1 MKARLLFLGTGTS
14 VGIPVIGCRC
24 KVCSSKNPKN
34 KRFRTGAAI
43 IFDDGKTILLDAT
56 VDFRAQAL
64 KFNLERVDIVL
75 LTHHHADHI
84 FGLDELR
91 IYNYYQKSE
100 IPTYIPKYS
109 YREVK
114 RVFSYSFRMRGIGGG
129 VPMMKFIKQDTNPIA
144 FNGINIQPIPIYHGE
159 TKIFGYRI
167 GKMAYLTDVSSIPE
181 RSLAQLG
188 DLDILVLSMLRY
200 NRHSTHLSYDEAV
213 ELAGRIG
220 AKKTYFTHM
229 SHAFDHNKLNKTL
242 PDSMEPA
249 YDGLVLEFEVDK

>member
-24 KVCSSKNPKN
+24 KVCSSKDQKN
-34 KRFRTGAAI
+34 KRFRTGAAV
-43 IFDDGKTILLDAT
+43 IFDNGQTTLLDAT

-91 IYNYYQKSE
+91 IYNYYQDSA
-100 IPTYIPKYS
+100 IPIYIPKYS
-109 YREVK
+109 YNEVRK
-114 RVFSYSFRMRGIGGG
+114 VFSYSFRMRGVGGG
-129 VPMMKFIKQDTNPIA
+129 VPIMKFIKQGTNPIA
-144 FNGINIQPIPIYHGE
+144 FNGTNIQPVTLYHGE

-167 GKMAYLTDVSSIPE
+167 GKMAYLTDVSAIPE
-181 RSLAQLG
+181 SSLAQLG
-188 DLDILVLSMLRY
+188 NLDILVLSMLRY
-200 NRHSTHLSYDEAV
+200 RRHSTHLSYDEAV
-213 ELAGRIG
+213 ELAERIG

-229 SHAFDHNKLNKTL
+229 SHAFDHNKLKKTL
-242 PDSMEPA
+242 PGTMEPA
-249 YDGLVLEFEVDK
+249 YDGLMLEFEVNE